1 MKAGTEPDPH
11 DRSDRAAH
19 AAAVAQRQDG
29 SGSGMQRTSS
39 MKAEVRQLLTAS
51 QQQRSDTVAEL
62 DGHVAAVRDR
72 NEQQPRSASPL
83 DAKTAEGEVAHD
95 APGHDHPDADSEAH
109 LHLDATAAQR
119 ACRQ

>member
-1 MKAGTEPDPH
+1 LAAPDE
-11 DRSDRAAH
+11 RSRDA
-19 AAAVAQRQDG
+19 
-29 SGSGMQRTSS
+29 
-39 MKAEVRQLLTAS
+39 
-51 QQQRSDTVAEL
+51 VAEL

-95 APGHDHPDADSEAH
+95 APGHDHPDADPEAH